1 VKKQEHRAVR
11 VFKALLHGL
20 LVVAGAV
27 ALTLALFLILP
38 LMQTFAK
45 GAESDLVVRKVDTGD
60 VPPPPPPTEEE
71 PEEDEQPEE
80 QPPELEQD
88 TQPLDLSQ
96 LELALDP
103 GAVGEGFLGGDFEIK
118 LETAVSSSDGG
129 GLFALADLDQEP
141 RVVYQPGPVIDTKV
155 RRKGA
160 GTVWFIFVVDQDGR
174 VEMPKVQSSSDPV
187 FERPALAA
195 LKQWRFEP
203 GKRGG
208 EPVRSRLRVP
218 ITFPGTAKP

>member
-1 VKKQEHRAVR
+1 VATGFLVA
-11 VFKALLHGL
+11 FGAFAFTALCF
-20 LVVAGAV
+20 LVLPVTQAIADRPQGD
-27 ALTLALFLILP
+27 LILS
-38 LMQTFAK
+38 T
-45 GAESDLVVRKVDTGD
+45 VDTASL
-60 VPPPPPPTEEE
+60 PPPPPPPPEEEPEEE
-71 PEEDEQPEE
+71 PEEDPP
-80 QPPELEQD
+80 PPELAEES
-88 TQPLDLSQ
+88 QPLDLSQ